1 MPLSNSRSML
11 LFLCCLS
18 LFSIGGSSAFAM
30 RRFGDVPLPP
40 PRPQGID
47 PPVKNADKSIET
59 NSGKVIEQP
68 TEKKADQN
76 TDQGTA
82 KSGALLPPAESATDN
97 VEKRTALLAKG
108 DMVAD
113 TIPAIAGA
121 GACGIAAPVLL
132 KAVILSDGKK
142 VTIVPPATLR
152 ASLASAVADW
162 VREDLEPAFATDGDR
177 LTSIEGTGGY
187 ECRDRNRLAS
197 GKLSEHAIGNA
208 LDMHVFVTAKGK
220 HIPIAADADDTA
232 DADAFRA
239 LAKKTACVRFMTVLG
254 PGSDSFHAEHLH
266 VDLEARHSGAHLCQW
281 DMPLMAKVAAPAH

>member
-1 MPLSNSRSML
+1 
-11 LFLCCLS
+11 
-18 LFSIGGSSAFAM
+18 M
-30 RRFGDVPLPP
+30 RRFADVPLPP
-40 PRPQGID
+40 PRPQD
-47 PPVKNADKSIET
+47 LNPPVKNADKSIET

-68 TEKKADQN
+68 TEKNADQN

-82 KSGALLPPAESATDN
+82 KSGALLPPAESANDN
-97 VEKRTALLAKG
+97 EAKRTELLAKG

-113 TIPAIAGA
+113 TLPAIAGA

-132 KAVILSDGKK
+132 KAVVLSGGAK

-162 VREDLEPAFATDGDR
+162 VREDLEPALAADGDR

-220 HIPIAADADDTA
+220 HIAVAADADDTGGRGGFSRA
-232 DADAFRA
+232 DEEDGLRSLHDRARPGRRQFSCRASACRSRGAPQRRASLPMGYAADGESR
-239 LAKKTACVRFMTVLG
+239 G
-254 PGSDSFHAEHLH
+254 
-266 VDLEARHSGAHLCQW
+266 
-281 DMPLMAKVAAPAH
+281 AAPAH